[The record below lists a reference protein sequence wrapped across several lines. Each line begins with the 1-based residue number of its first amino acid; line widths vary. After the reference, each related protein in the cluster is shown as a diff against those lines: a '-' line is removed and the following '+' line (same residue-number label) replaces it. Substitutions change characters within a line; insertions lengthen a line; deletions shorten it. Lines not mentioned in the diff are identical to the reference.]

1 MGQVSPKSMKE
12 HESSSTC
19 NNKNKTD
26 NMADVK
32 NNTIEQQN
40 RPKQG
45 MLLLSPE
52 KARDTATWI
61 MTTW

>member
-1 MGQVSPKSMKE
+1 MKE

-32 NNTIEQQN
+32 HNTIEQQN